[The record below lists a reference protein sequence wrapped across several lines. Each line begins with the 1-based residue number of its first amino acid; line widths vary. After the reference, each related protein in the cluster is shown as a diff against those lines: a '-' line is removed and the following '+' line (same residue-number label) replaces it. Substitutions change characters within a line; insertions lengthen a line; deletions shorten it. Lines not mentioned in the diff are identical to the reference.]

1 MSETEKVKVMV
12 CGLPSIQK
20 RDLREVH
27 MSNVKLFN
35 DTVTILDNLNF
46 ISNDT
51 EQRILN
57 FGYTIHVE
65 KNKEIHDTMMLLFK
79 GAKL

>member
-1 MSETEKVKVMV
+1 
-12 CGLPSIQK
+12 
-20 RDLREVH
+20 